1 MNARKSLVSLAIV
14 GLAAVPL
21 AACSSGSDSGSES
34 TSSTAASSSASSAAP
49 TTTEMPKPAAEV
61 PALTGRDTSVKLDQG
76 FSDALTS
83 LGLTPGTIGTAT
95 LADGSVTFPITS
107 GNVTYYTPD
116 SGVNPYV
123 QGDIKHDGSGLSL
136 TAGDTVVELNNFD
149 IDPGTS
155 VLRGDVYANGM
166 LAAPKALLFNLDGS
180 TLQPLSTNPDGTA
193 VLQGTRVLM
202 SQDAATLLN
211 QTFKTDAVKEGLV
224 VGVAT
229 ITVNTQ

>member
-1 MNARKSLVSLAIV
+1 MNARKSLVSLAIL

-21 AACSSGSDSGSES
+21 AACSSGSDSGSSSSSS
-34 TSSTAASSSASSAAP
+34 TTAASSSSAAP
-49 TTTEMPKPAAEV
+49 TTTEAPKPAAQI
-61 PALTGRDTSVKLDQG
+61 PALTGRDTSVLLDKG
-76 FSDALTS
+76 FTDALTS
-83 LGLTPGTIGTAT
+83 LMLTPGTVGTAT
-95 LADGSVTFPITS
+95 LADGSITFPITS

-136 TAGDTVVELNNFD
+136 TAGDTVVELKNFD
-149 IDPGTS
+149 VDPGTS
-155 VLRGDVYANGM
+155 VLYGDVYANGAI
-166 LAAPKALLFNLDGS
+166 AAPHALLFNLDGS
-180 TLQPLSTNPDGTA
+180 TLKPLSTNPDGTA

-211 QTFKTDAVKEGLV
+211 TTFKTDAVKAGLV

-229 ITVNTQ
+229 ITVNTK